1 MAWGYT
7 YRASWAPLALFSQ
20 VWLVSDC
27 EIVCGKRFGNQ
38 WFWQVGALL
47 VALQVYN
54 HSFRSSVPRLGNRSF
69 LSVPALYSTPSL
81 SRLSDCCV
89 EDWNWNL
96 RDKSKSP
103 SSSSFSSPI
112 SIKMTV
118 LMNIPLKELYYP
130 VSLEEWDMIL
140 EFLFLQEH
148 FIIYL
153 CCGRSSK
160 WRSKVNF
167 GRGVGSI

>member
-1 MAWGYT
+1 M
-7 YRASWAPLALFSQ
+7 
-20 VWLVSDC
+20 
-27 EIVCGKRFGNQ
+27 CGKRFGNQ

-103 SSSSFSSPI
+103 SSSSFSSPV

-118 LMNIPLKELYYP
+118 LMNIPLNKLLSCFTRGIRHDLRIFIFARTLYNL
-130 VSLEEWDMIL
+130 SMLREE
-140 EFLFLQEH
+140 
-148 FIIYL
+148 
-153 CCGRSSK
+153 
-160 WRSKVNF
+160 
-167 GRGVGSI
+167 